1 MKKNNE
7 PNVVFPP
14 FDCVF
19 LGKLVLGK
27 MAYHPRTRVRDLE
40 PEEQRRLFVIDQKIK
55 EQVNQPGGVILA
67 AIKNPITPE
76 VLKAI
81 RGRRIYNLYK
91 ENCG

>member
-7 PNVVFPP
+7 PNVVLPP
-14 FDCVF
+14 LDCVF

-40 PEEQRRLFVIDQKIK
+40 PEEQRRLFVIDPKIK
-55 EQVNQPGGVILA
+55 ELKNQPGGAILA

-81 RGRRIYNLYK
+81 RGRRIRDLYK